1 MRSTKLSCPALLLLL
16 AACSATHAPA
26 NDDPETTRPALP
38 ERISSVEPSSVP
50 ALRGRA
56 FVPTGTPCRV
66 GYRVTVTDQ
75 GAGRAARFETLRGA
89 ANLRVIGEGAEW
101 FFERNSVH
109 HEELTGFRVD
119 VARRKLIEYPFT
131 DLVID
136 GFARSWS
143 SLARLGVAPE
153 ELGALQPTGESVE
166 EFGVRF
172 EVLRNEG
179 ARGGELRELR
189 WSHEHQLPLF
199 AERAS
204 GWALRL
210 EALALEAPDARTTTA
225 SLAYPDFVAQ
235 DVADWREGLH
245 DHLGGQARAEHSHE
259 H

>member
-1 MRSTKLSCPALLLLL
+1 MFSTKLSIFASLVLL
-16 AACSATHAPA
+16 AACSATRSPA
-26 NDDPETTRPALP
+26 NDDPETTRPPLP
-38 ERISSVEPSSVP
+38 ERVSGNEPSPVP
-50 ALRGRA
+50 SLRGRA
-56 FVPTGTPCRV
+56 FLPTGTPCRL
-66 GYRVTVTDQ
+66 GYRVADASSGHT
-75 GAGRAARFETLRGA
+75 AHFETVRGA
-89 ANLRVIGEGAEW
+89 AHLRVTGEGAEW

-143 SLARLGVAPE
+143 SLARLGIAPE

-172 EVLRNEG
+172 EVLRNDH

-189 WSHEHQLPLF
+189 WSHEHQLPLL

-204 GWALRL
+204 GWTLRL
-210 EALALEAPDARTTTA
+210 ETLAFEAPDARTITA
-225 SLAYPDFVAQ
+225 SLAHPSFVAQ

-245 DHLGGQARAEHSHE
+245 DHLGAATHAAHADHGH
-259 H
+259 